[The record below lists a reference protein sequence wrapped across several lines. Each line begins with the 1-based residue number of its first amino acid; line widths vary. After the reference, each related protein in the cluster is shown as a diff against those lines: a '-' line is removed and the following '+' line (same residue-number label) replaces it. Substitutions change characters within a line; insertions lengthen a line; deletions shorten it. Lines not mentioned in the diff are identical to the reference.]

1 MIRVTFL
8 GTAASRP
15 TVARNVSAVALQREG
30 DHFLFDCGEGTQRQ
44 MMRFGTGFS
53 LGDIFISHVHA
64 DHYLGVIGLLR
75 TLGLQGREEP
85 MRLWSPAGTRAVL
98 EEAVHLGVERVPFP
112 IEIGELEAGRRVAR
126 DGYDIV
132 PFATRHAIRSLG
144 YALVEHPRLGR
155 FDLDRARALGVP
167 EGPLF
172 GRLHRGEAVEV
183 DGRTVEPADVVGPP
197 RPGRSVVYT
206 GDTRPS
212 TETERIARDADLLI
226 HDATFDD
233 EEEERA
239 AATAHSTARQAGRLA
254 AAAGVRRLVLTHV
267 SSRYSDSPRRLERE
281 ARAEFPAAVVAFDG
295 MTIELPY
302 RDDG

>member
-15 TVARNVSAVALQREG
+15 TVARNVSAVAVQREG
-30 DHFLFDCGEGTQRQ
+30 DQFLFDCGEGTQRQ
-44 MMRFGTGFS
+44 MMRFGTGFA
-53 LGDIFISHVHA
+53 LDDIFITHVHA
-64 DHYLGVIGLLR
+64 DHYLGVVGLLR
-75 TLGLQGREEP
+75 TLGLQGRLEP
-85 MRLWSPAGTRAVL
+85 MRLWAPIGTRPVL

-112 IEIGELEAGRRVAR
+112 IQICELKPEQRVPR
-126 DGYDIV
+126 EGYDIV
-132 PFATRHAIRSLG
+132 AFATRHGIRSLG

-155 FDLDRARALGVP
+155 FDPDRARALGVP

-172 GRLHRGEAVEV
+172 GRLHHGEAVDV
-183 DGRTVEPADVVGPP
+183 DGRVVQPSDVVGPP
-197 RPGRSVVYT
+197 RPGRKVVYT

-212 TETERIARDADLLI
+212 PATELVARDADLLI

-239 AATAHSTARQAGRLA
+239 GSTGHSTARQAARLA

-267 SSRYSDSPRRLERE
+267 SSRYSDSPGRLERE
-281 ARAEFPAAVVAFDG
+281 ARAEFPASVVAFDG
-295 MTIELPY
+295 MTLELPY
-302 RDDG
+302 RDD